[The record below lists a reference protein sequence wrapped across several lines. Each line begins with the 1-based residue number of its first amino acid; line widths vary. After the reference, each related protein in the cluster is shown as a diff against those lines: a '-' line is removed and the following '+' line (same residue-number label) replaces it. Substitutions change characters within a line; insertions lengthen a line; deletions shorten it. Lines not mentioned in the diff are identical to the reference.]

1 MHSHSQVFALPPETR
16 ARALAVL
23 RRILSQVKIIDV
35 ITYNFGLA
43 RDLLN
48 PSRLLSDPTDH
59 VRRLFAIVWPSY
71 VVPLTCC
78 MLPQRSLVIVTCV
91 ASRVQHPVWR
101 VLLSG
106 RCLLQRC

>member
-78 MLPQRSLVIVTCV
+78 MLPQRSLVIVTYV
-91 ASRVQHPVWR
+91 ASRV
-101 VLLSG
+101 
-106 RCLLQRC
+106 